1 MSIFIRAAGI
11 AAITALSLAS
21 ASEPLRPGAERGAAS
36 TSLTIP
42 VCALNP
48 LTNTTTYFR
57 NAILLRGDTVGGGNS
72 FLAPVTVPDAST
84 ITAIRLLVDDISAA
98 QNVTL
103 RFWGASGFN
112 SFNLGTVATT
122 GTPGSTTIQLNLAHN
137 VNNATFAY
145 SVEVAWTTPSPVD
158 QIRIGAIRV
167 DFTPPTAAATCPAD
181 VNDDLRVD
189 GRDLSV
195 MLANYGTTCPP

>member
-1 MSIFIRAAGI
+1 MPLFRAACVLV
-11 AAITALSLAS
+11 TLSSLAL
-21 ASEPLRPGAERGAAS
+21 ASDAPRSSGERGATTA
-36 TSLTIP
+36 SLTIP

-48 LTNTTTYFR
+48 LNSTTTYFR

-72 FLAPVTVPDAST
+72 FLAPVTLPDGST

-103 RFWGASGFN
+103 RFWGAASFN
-112 SFNLGTVATT
+112 SFNLGSIATS
-122 GTPGSTTIQLNLAHN
+122 GTPGTTTLQLNLAHSVDN
-137 VNNATFAY
+137 TAFAY

-167 DFTPPTAAATCPAD
+167 TYTPPPNAASCPAD
-181 VNDDLRVD
+181 INDDLHID

-195 MLANYGTTCPP
+195 LLANYGTTCTP